1 MKKYNIGLFG
11 FGCVGQG
18 FSELLSSNKHL
29 NAQIVK
35 TCVKQL
41 DKPRVNLPGK
51 LVADPDEILNDQ
63 NIDIVVELIDDAD
76 VAFKIVSNALKEGRK
91 VITANKKMVAQNL
104 SQLID
109 LEKAYGGKMLYEGA
123 VCGSIPILTTLRNYH
138 TNDQILTLSGILNG
152 STNYILTKVIE
163 QNLSYEEALLDA
175 KGNGFAES
183 DPSLDVL
190 AYDPS
195 FKLSILIHQ
204 AFGVIIPPD
213 KVYKKGIT
221 DISQADITF
230 AKQHGLKIKLIAEAR
245 LVDGDIQAWVCPK
258 FIDETDPFYLVNDEY
273 NVVKIESAAAGDQ
286 LLFGKGAGKLP
297 TGLAVLADLST
308 LLKTEIDQVVCQTS
322 NVELSDN
329 YAVEVYISYK
339 SDLAIDLSCFEL
351 ISEKSHG
358 KVYSYAIG
366 KITVDKLKI
375 FQEKFSDVSI
385 IFTSDTRQELN
396 IKSLTYQS
404 NAIAVGTI

>member
-1 MKKYNIGLFG
+1 MKTYNIGLFG

-63 NIDIVVELIDDAD
+63 TIDIVVELIDDAD
-76 VAFKIVSNALKEGRK
+76 AAFKIVSNALKQGKK

-109 LEKAYGGKMLYEGA
+109 LEKAHGGKMLYEGA
-123 VCGSIPILTTLRNYH
+123 VCGSIPILTTLRNYY
-138 TNDQILTLSGILNG
+138 TNDQILSLSGILNG

-175 KGNGFAES
+175 KDNGFAES

-190 AYDPS
+190 GYDPS

-213 KVYKKGIT
+213 KIYKKGIT
-221 DISQADITF
+221 DISQADISF

-273 NVVKIESAAAGDQ
+273 NVVKIESAAAGKQ

-308 LLKTEIDQVVCQTS
+308 LLKSEVNETVSRASKATLT
-322 NVELSDN
+322 NN
-329 YAVEVYISYK
+329 YAVGVYISYN
-339 SDLAIDLSCFEL
+339 SDLDVDWSYFEF
-351 ISEKSHG
+351 ISERSHG

-366 KITVDKLKI
+366 KITVDKLKS
-375 FQEKFSDVSI
+375 FQEKFSDVST
-385 IFTSDTRQELN
+385 IFTSDTKRELS
-396 IKSLTYQS
+396 IKNLTYQS

>member
-41 DKPRVNLPGK
+41 DKPRVNLPGT
-51 LVADPDEILNDQ
+51 LVADPEEILIDQ
-63 NIDIVVELIDDAD
+63 TIDIVVELIDDAD
-76 VAFKIVSNALKEGRK
+76 AAFRIVSNALKKGKK

-123 VCGSIPILTTLRNYH
+123 VCGSIPILTTLRNYY
-138 TNDQILTLSGILNG
+138 TNDQILSLSGILNG
-152 STNYILTKVIE
+152 SANYILTKVIE

-175 KGNGFAES
+175 KDNGFAES
-183 DPSLDVL
+183 DPALDVL
-190 AYDPS
+190 GYDPS

-213 KVYKKGIT
+213 KIYKKGIT

-245 LVDGDIQAWVCPK
+245 LVDDDIQAWVCPK

-273 NVVKIESAAAGDQ
+273 NVIKIESAAAGDQ
-286 LLFGKGAGKLP
+286 LLYGKGAGKLP

-308 LLKTEIDQVVCQTS
+308 LLKSEINETVSQTS
-322 NVELSDN
+322 NALLTNN
-329 YAVEVYISYK
+329 YAVGVYISYN
-339 SDLAIDLSCFEL
+339 SDYDVDWSYFEF
-351 ISEKSHG
+351 ISERSHG
-358 KVYSYAIG
+358 KVFSYAIG
-366 KITVDKLKI
+366 KITVDKLKS
-375 FQEKFSDVSI
+375 FQEKFPDVSI
-385 IFTSDTRQELN
+385 IFTSDTKRELS
-396 IKSLTYQS
+396 IKNLTYQS